1 MLLLNVRYIEIS
13 ANLHHYHL
21 LHFKDHF
28 PRSLPPLSME
38 KNDGTETAQVTTFR
52 GTLASSP

>member
-13 ANLHHYHL
+13 ANLHHYQL
-21 LHFKDHF
+21 LRFKDYF
-28 PRSLPPLSME
+28 PGSLPPLSME
-38 KNDGTETAQVTTFR
+38 KNDGMETAQVTTFR